1 MLLLLQRLHR
11 PVPGE
16 RQMGKGA
23 AELQA
28 QARLEREGLKARE
41 QPKQVPARSGK
52 QRRSQLHCTAGPNAP
67 QMIRLVRTPY
77 ALSPGWARRKPYGD
91 IGMPKR
97 ELDFD
102 RAAVIE
108 HAFQERGTLKRP
120 SVTERPRISTE
131 ERKNWRSSV
140 EDK

>member
-11 PVPGE
+11 SVPGE
-16 RQMGKGA
+16 RQMGKGT
-23 AELQA
+23 AEMQA
-28 QARLEREGLKARE
+28 QARLEREGLKPRE
-41 QPKQVPARSGK
+41 QPKAAPARTGK

-77 ALSPGWARRKPYGD
+77 ALSPGWARRKPYGE

-97 ELDFD
+97 ELHFD

-108 HAFQERGTLKRP
+108 HAFQERGTPERP
-120 SVTERPRISTE
+120 SVTERPRLRTE
-131 ERKNWRSSV
+131 DRRNWRSV
-140 EDK
+140 EDE

>member
-11 PVPGE
+11 SVPGE

-28 QARLEREGLKARE
+28 QRRIEREGLKPRE
-41 QPKQVPARSGK
+41 EPKQAPARTGK

-77 ALSPGWARRKPYGD
+77 ALSPSWARRKPYGE
-91 IGMPKR
+91 IGLPKR
-97 ELDFD
+97 EQNFD
-102 RAAVIE
+102 RAAEIAYALE
-108 HAFQERGTLKRP
+108 ERGTPKRP
-120 SVTERPRISTE
+120 GVTDRPRPRTE
-131 ERKNWRSSV
+131 ERKNWRSV
-140 EDK
+140 EDA